1 MEENRNYLKCQLTI
15 RFLQVI
21 KDYKL
26 FMVVG
31 VLVAI
36 DVVTLTTWQIVD
48 PFYRETSLGVAVV
61 SSLLFLFYSP

>member
-1 MEENRNYLKCQLTI
+1 
-15 RFLQVI
+15 
-21 KDYKL
+21 
-26 FMVVG
+26 MVVG

-61 SSLLFLFYSP
+61 SYFFPPFFSLIIKGIPFVFPVSNPVS